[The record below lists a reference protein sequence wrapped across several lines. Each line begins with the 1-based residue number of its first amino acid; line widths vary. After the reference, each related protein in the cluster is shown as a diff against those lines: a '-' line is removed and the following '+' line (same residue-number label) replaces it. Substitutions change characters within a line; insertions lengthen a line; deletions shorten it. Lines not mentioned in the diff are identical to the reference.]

1 MMTGGMYTNLALEV
15 GGLIGVLV
23 GVVGVMILRNRSMKR
38 SAQMIGE
45 VTQRITHGELSA
57 RVPTVDGKTFGLL
70 GQRINAMAEQLE
82 RRVQELESQR
92 NQAQAI
98 LQSMV
103 EGVCAVDRDGRL
115 LWFNASAQR
124 LFSIEPSNTMGKR
137 LTELFRQPELDG
149 LIREV
154 LERHQPSSREIQVF
168 APQEQAI
175 RLQATPCEGGHGG
188 AVVVLVAQD
197 VTQMRRLEG
206 MRREFVANVSHELKT
221 PLTSIKGLVETL
233 LNGALEDSANNRRF
247 VALIDEDTTRLAQL
261 IDDLLSLSQIES
273 KAVPLNL
280 QPVDLRRLIDELATR
295 LRQQC
300 QDRQVTLHVT
310 IAPDAPRVQGD
321 PERLRQVFMNLLEN
335 AVKFNT
341 PGGCVTVNAHQ
352 DDSILCVEVEDTGV
366 GIPEQD
372 LPRVFER
379 FFRVDK
385 ARSRELGG
393 TGLGLAIVKH
403 LVELHRGGVTVR
415 SRLGHGSTFTLT
427 LPLSPST

>member
-1 MMTGGMYTNLALEV
+1 MLGGMHTNPVLEV
-15 GGLIGVLV
+15 GGLLGVLV

-45 VTQRITHGELSA
+45 VTQRITHGELIA
-57 RVPTVDGKTFGLL
+57 RVPAMDGGIFGPL
-70 GQRINAMAEQLE
+70 GERINAMADQLE

-103 EGVCAVDRDGRL
+103 EGVCAVDRDSRL

-261 IDDLLSLSQIES
+261 IDDLLALSQIES
-273 KAVPLNL
+273 KAIPLNL
-280 QPVDLRRLIDELATR
+280 QPVDLQRLINELVTR
-295 LRQQC
+295 FHQQS
-300 QDRQVTLHVT
+300 QERQVTLHVT

-321 PERLRQVFMNLLEN
+321 PERLRQVFVNLLDN
-335 AVKFNT
+335 ALKFNK
-341 PGGCVTVNAHQ
+341 PGGCITVSAQPEGAFLRIDVT
-352 DDSILCVEVEDTGV
+352 DTGV

-372 LPRVFER
+372 LSRVFER
-379 FFRVDK
+379 FYRVDK

-403 LVELHRGGVTVR
+403 LVELHRGNITVQ
-415 SRLGHGSTFTLT
+415 SHLGHGSTFTIT
-427 LPLSPST
+427 LPLSSPT